1 MREISIKAK
10 RQVITLFFSGLSYDQ
25 ISRESGVSKG
35 GVVNIIDEFRAGCLS
50 VPPGMTE
57 YIDELRRLVVDIKR
71 NDTCVSH
78 LKSYVKLHAKLKEM
92 GVNIEQADQWLD
104 ICQDIAIPTVSSN
117 QFVKAALELA
127 QLTSGNGMSY
137 TSALADY
144 AAKLDLCV
152 KLDNDIEQKKEAL
165 NQLKSRLKE
174 ETQQATEILNS
185 INKLIATNQDAFQ
198 KQKKALHAQIE
209 KYIAEHKLS
218 QAKINTVLAVLQSVL
233 GKTGLS
239 QNDVVKISGDIA
251 TAGSLATYIGQLDI
265 KKRDIEARIS
275 QLTRSGIKTSINEA
289 GNLVITFSDNYMAKN
304 LNRKA
309 CINELRNQH

>member
-25 ISRESGVSKG
+25 ISRESDVSKG
-35 GVVNIIDEFRAGCLS
+35 GVVNIIDEFRAGDLS

-57 YIDELRRLVVDIKR
+57 YVDELRRLVVDIKR
-71 NDTCVSH
+71 NDTGVSH

-144 AAKLDLCV
+144 TAKLDLCV

-185 INKLIATNQDAFQ
+185 INKVIATAQDAFQ

-209 KYIAEHKLS
+209 AYIAEHKLS
-218 QAKINTVLAVLQSVL
+218 QAKIKTVLAVLQSVL

-251 TAGSLATYIGQLDI
+251 AAGSLATYIGQLDI
-265 KKRDIEARIS
+265 KKGDLEARVS
-275 QLTRSGIKTSINEA
+275 LLTSSGISTSINEA
-289 GNLVITFSDNYMAKN
+289 GTLVITFSDEYMATY
-304 LNRKA
+304 LNRKS
-309 CINELRNQH
+309 CIDELRNQH

>member
-1 MREISIKAK
+1 MREISVKAK

-35 GVVNIIDEFRAGCLS
+35 GVVNIIDDYREGRLVVSGDITDC
-50 VPPGMTE
+50 V
-57 YIDELRRLVVDIKR
+57 DELRRVSVDLKKHH
-71 NDTCVSH
+71 TTVSQVI
-78 LKSYVKLHAKLKEM
+78 SYTKIHKKIKEM
-92 GVNIEQADQWLD
+92 GIDGESLDQWLD
-104 ICQDIAIPTVSSN
+104 ICQDIATPTVSSN
-117 QFVKAALELA
+117 QFVRAALELA

-174 ETQQATEILNS
+174 ENQQATEILNS
-185 INKLIATNQDAFQ
+185 INKVIATAQDAFQ

-209 KYIAEHKLS
+209 AYIAEHKLS
-218 QAKINTVLAVLQSVL
+218 QAKIKTVLAVLQSVL

-251 TAGSLATYIGQLDI
+251 AVGSLATYIGQLDI
-265 KKRDIEARIS
+265 KKRDLEARIS
-275 QLTRSGIKTSINEA
+275 QITRSGIKTSINEA
-289 GNLVITFSDNYMAKN
+289 GTLVVTFSDDYMAKI
-304 LNRKA
+304 LNRKS
-309 CINELRNQH
+309 CIDELRKQH